1 MDKNYE
7 QFVDKLNTYIRK
19 FYFYQFVRG
28 VLLFILLVALYFSF
42 ISFLEYL
49 NYFDPGFKLV
59 ILVFTLFFIVL
70 VCYSF
75 IFSPLIKLI
84 GLGKRLSYLDVS
96 NQLSSSF
103 PEIADRLINI
113 IELNNENDAIYSDE
127 LKRASIGQKI
137 EELKIYNFSDSIR
150 FRNLKFV
157 FIIFC
162 CVLFFLLLSFV
173 KFPDFFRESSI
184 RLIHFEQK
192 FEKPAPYVFEF
203 DNSKLTFVAGESV
216 ELKLHCLGNNLP
228 EVVYVNIGGNI
239 FLMQKKGDYFLYTI
253 ENLNSSI
260 TIFFTDKKY
269 VSDYYKLVVVN
280 KPFVS
285 SFNVEIHPPGYT
297 NLPIEKVQNIG
308 DFKVVRGTNLKW
320 FFKTLDADSL
330 YLIFSDSTKV
340 AGCMSNGFFEVSK
353 TVYSDLGYKIFVKN
367 SSIKNESSLVYSIHI
382 TNDLYPEIK
391 VVQVQDSSDFKVFH
405 FKGSIIDD
413 YGFHQLGL
421 TVSSEKRDT
430 FFSVPF
436 LPFMLNQDFYYSF
449 NFESVKNLG
458 KSFKYYFSVYDND
471 IINHFKKSVSE
482 TFSFSFPDYVDIVT
496 NENFDQSSLEQL
508 FNKSNK
514 LTEDIKQEFKNFKLK
529 QINSQVSDWDK
540 FQTVKDIMDKKSE
553 LENVLEQIKQQN
565 TNSNNYLQSFS
576 DEKSEVLKKQQLIDQ
591 LLSDIMT
598 DDLKKLFEEFNELS
612 KQFDLNKFEQLSK
625 GMDSRLNDLSEQLE
639 KNLQLLKRMKI
650 EQKVQRIVDGLL
662 KMSEDE
668 KDILNHIDN
677 KSDLVNI
684 STVEK
689 DNQLMIDAFFSEYK
703 SVLDLNNELVK
714 PMKLNDF
721 TPEFNGIK
729 LNYSRVLETIS
740 DNSKRKTKVE
750 IKNNVESLQQLSF
763 AMQQMMSSLNVKQRH
778 ENIEVLKQIL
788 NNLILVSF
796 DQESLLTKYSIV
808 DLNNPLINDLRVK
821 QKVINNQITF
831 VKDSLYALAKRS
843 PEIGSTVNKELLN
856 LESGSN
862 LAFDYL
868 ESGNLSMARM
878 EQQYNITAANNL
890 ALFLSEALE
899 NIKEQERNG
908 QAGDGDCERPGGKSK
923 SSLSSLKNS
932 QMSIKQ
938 QLQNMINEMKKGN
951 NGQISKSIGQMLAQQ
966 EIMQQLMRE
975 MINGGSLGSKT
986 SDQLKLVD
994 QLIEQTKK
1002 DLVNK
1007 NITGEIYNRQN
1018 LILSKLLDAEK
1029 SEIERGYEDKRESKT
1044 AVEKLNSNPQMYF
1057 DLNKKS
1063 GSESEIIK
1071 RDNFRVKSFYDQKYN
1086 NFINKLKN

>member
-113 IELNNENDAIYSDE
+113 IELNNENDAIYSHE
-127 LKRASIGQKI
+127 LKRASIDQKI

-308 DFKVVRGTNLKW
+308 DFKVVRGTNFKW
-320 FFKTLDADSL
+320 FFKTSDADSL

-353 TVYSDLGYKIFVKN
+353 TVYSDLGYKIFVRN

-436 LPFMLNQDFYYSF
+436 LPFMLNQDFYFSF

-482 TFSFSFPDYVDIVT
+482 TFPFSFPDYVDIVT
-496 NENFDQSSLEQL
+496 KENFDQSSLEQL

-514 LTEDIKQEFKNFKLK
+514 LTEEIKQEFKNFKLK

-576 DEKSEVLKKQQLIDQ
+576 DEKSEVLKKQQQIDQ

-714 PMKLNDF
+714 PMKLYDF

-729 LNYSRVLETIS
+729 LNYSHVLETIS
-740 DNSKRKTKVE
+740 DNSKRKAKVE

-831 VKDSLYALAKRS
+831 VKDSLYALAKRL

-923 SSLSSLKNS
+923 SSLSNLKNS

-1007 NITGEIYNRQN
+1007 NITGEIYNRQS

-1071 RDNFRVKSFYDQKYN
+1071 RDNFRIKSFYDQKYN